1 MLKIRKEII
10 SRLQATSNI
19 TDVQELLAGAV
30 SLEYSTI
37 PPYLTA
43 LFSIKDGN
51 QQARALVHSIV
62 VEEMLHM
69 TLAANTLIAI
79 GGKPRILEDAL
90 KLYYP
95 GPLPMCVDEGLTV
108 TLASLTKQQVG
119 EVFMGIER
127 PDTTAILPGEM
138 ALRAE
143 AAQTSYASIGV
154 FYQAILKKLGELVA
168 QGQHI
173 FREPRL
179 EQQIDISKWFPPEIK
194 SFPDGKV
201 HSMESATAALN
212 TIIWQGEGV
221 QIRDDRIDPF
231 EGHDGNYAHYFKF
244 GEIFYGHRLVPNRD
258 APSGWSY
265 TGDAVPLDESNIINL
280 KRNAALSDY
289 PRGSGAQIAGKQFYE
304 AYHSLLVAL
313 DQTFNGHPERLNA
326 ALGIMF
332 ELKLVAQQ
340 VMQFRLE
347 DQPVPLYAAP
357 PFMRTHEPR

>member
-1 MLKIRKEII
+1 MLKINKEII
-10 SRLQATSNI
+10 RRLQATSDI
-19 TDVQELLAGAV
+19 KDVQNMLAGAV

-51 QQARALVHSIV
+51 HQARALVHSIV
-62 VEEMLHM
+62 IEEMLHM

-79 GGKPRILEDAL
+79 GGNPHIREEAL
-90 KLYYP
+90 KVKYP
-95 GPLPMCVDEGLTV
+95 GPLPMCIDEDLTV
-108 TLASLTKQQVG
+108 TLGSLTKQQVG
-119 EVFMGIER
+119 EVFMAIER

-138 ALRAE
+138 ALRAD
-143 AAQTSYASIGV
+143 AQPSYASIGQ
-154 FYQAILKKLGELVA
+154 FYQAVLDKLGDLVA
-168 QGQHI
+168 QGQNI

-179 EQQIDISKWFPPEIK
+179 DQQLDVSVWFPPEIK

-201 HSMESATAALN
+201 HSMESATAVIN
-212 TIIWQGEGV
+212 TIVWQGEGV
-221 QIRDDRIDPF
+221 QIRKDRIDPM

-244 GEIFYGHRLVPNRD
+244 GEIFYGHKLVPDRD

-265 TGDAVPLDESNIINL
+265 TGHPVPLDEDNIINV

-289 PRGSGAQIAGKQFYE
+289 PIGSGAHIAGKQFYD

-313 DQTFNGHPERLNA
+313 DETFNGHPERMNS

-332 ELKLVAQQ
+332 EMKLVAQQ
-340 VMQFRLE
+340 VMQFRVE
-347 DQPVPLYAAP
+347 NEPVPVYAAP